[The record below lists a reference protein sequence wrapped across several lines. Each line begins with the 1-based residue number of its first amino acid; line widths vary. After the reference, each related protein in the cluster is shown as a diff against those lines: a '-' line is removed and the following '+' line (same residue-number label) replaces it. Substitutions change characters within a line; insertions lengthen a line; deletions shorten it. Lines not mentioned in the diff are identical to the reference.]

1 MDRGLGDP
9 DRAHVTDEQLLAQWQ
24 GKLTVPPELRGNAV
38 GVWMSR
44 RGKRVVITTAF
55 AKRQPDVVISP
66 TDGAGQFLVRGAA
79 PPSTEAVIGL
89 VNQGAHGVARCE
101 PDAATPL
108 PLFAFRCSM
117 AEGDATTWVEIAVRA
132 SDPGYLVLT
141 DNYYDGWTA
150 TIDGAPTQVFR
161 ANHTFRA
168 VAVLAGEHTIV
179 FRFEPRALRAG
190 AMISLGAWLLLAA
203 YGAGLAVV
211 HWRRREAEAAA

>member
-1 MDRGLGDP
+1 VPTARRVPEGTAIERMRAPEFDP
-9 DRAHVTDEQLLAQWQ
+9 RREVLLYDEPPTSGADADSFA
-24 GKLTVPPELRGNAV
+24 GEATVLRHE
-38 GVWMSR
+38 
-44 RGKRVVITTAF
+44 
-55 AKRQPDVVISP
+55 P
-66 TDGAGQFLVRGAA
+66 T
-79 PPSTEAVIGL
+79 E
-89 VNQGAHGVARCE
+89 
-101 PDAATPL
+101 
-108 PLFAFRCSM
+108 
-117 AEGDATTWVEIAVRA
+117 VEIAVRA

-168 VAVLAGEHTIV
+168 VAVPAGEHTIV